1 MVIRIAVV
9 ACCALALAG
18 CAGSTAPESSAA
30 PPASGVA
37 PAVPAQPP
45 PPMPVAARTRI
56 AGGSAAQRLLLRS
69 VLRAFGPS
77 EITRIAIRPAPR
89 IRKATP
95 GSVLIALHTLY
106 GVDTK
111 QVDLLGEWEG
121 WVVGAAFRDR
131 SERAGLPRVFLERT
145 PEGLEQ
151 IGDRAS
157 AKPYA
162 GPSTARVKG
171 ELRRAVQR
179 SGAHMVTLQV
189 GQPFGA
195 AALMRIQTTRPAA
208 WFLARR
214 LGAIITVATDRF
226 RNDGLYLTV
235 YDRSGQLIFSMAN
248 GTRVA
253 IGADGVAV
261 RRLQG
266 CNPIANIGA
275 AGGTQPSCP
284 VKPVAMTR

>member
-1 MVIRIAVV
+1 MVIRIAGV
-9 ACCALALAG
+9 ACCALVLAG
-18 CAGSTAPESSAA
+18 CAGSAA
-30 PPASGVA
+30 PTGSAPASGVA
-37 PAVPAQPP
+37 LTAAAQPP
-45 PPMPVAARTRI
+45 PPLPIAARTRI

-69 VLRAFGPS
+69 VLRTFGPS

-89 IRKATP
+89 IRNAPP
-95 GSVLIALHTLY
+95 GSALIALHTLY

-111 QVDLLGEWEG
+111 QLDLLGEWEG
-121 WVVGAAFRDR
+121 WVVGAAFRDK
-131 SERAGLPRVFLERT
+131 SERAGLPRVFLEQT
-145 PEGLEQ
+145 PEGLHQ

-157 AKPYA
+157 AKPYV
-162 GPSTARVKG
+162 GPSAARVKG
-171 ELRRAVQR
+171 ELRRAVGR

-214 LGAIITVATDRF
+214 LGAIITAATDRF
-226 RNDGLYLTV
+226 SYDGLYLTV
-235 YDRSGQLIFSMAN
+235 YDRSGRLIFTMAN
-248 GTRVA
+248 GTRMA

-261 RRLQG
+261 RRLEG

-275 AGGTQPSCP
+275 IGGTQPSCP
-284 VKPVAMTR
+284 VKPVAMTK